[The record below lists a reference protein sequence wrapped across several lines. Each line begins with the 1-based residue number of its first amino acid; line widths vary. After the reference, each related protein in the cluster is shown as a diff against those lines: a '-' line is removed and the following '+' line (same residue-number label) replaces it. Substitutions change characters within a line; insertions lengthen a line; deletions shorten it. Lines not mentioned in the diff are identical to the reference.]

1 MLWHGRANTDAL
13 PEGYKIDDFKLK
25 TIDGQEFSTEQINL
39 PIVLIFFNTKTF
51 FTSNLYPKLILK
63 TMPELK
69 KIEQAGYCKIIVL
82 ADVEQTENDI
92 RKMLERKEYKVLEN
106 SVYLGNTELLAN
118 YFGVRSWPH
127 FFLINTDNVILY
139 QDKIPSSDKLIRIL
153 KGA

>member
-1 MLWHGRANTDAL
+1 
-13 PEGYKIDDFKLK
+13 
-25 TIDGQEFSTEQINL
+25 
-39 PIVLIFFNTKTF
+39 
-51 FTSNLYPKLILK
+51 
-63 TMPELK
+63 MPELK